1 MEDYKNAH
9 LKNVSIYTDENG
21 KHYLAA
27 EYTYETADGKSKYSL
42 SLPMIDLPIPEDAL
56 PHFVCPGYDNPKIQ
70 LKQEFLHLNGTYR
83 RPAFTNKL
91 IWEKSV

>member
-1 MEDYKNAH
+1 MN
-9 LKNVSIYTDENG
+9 SIDVLSGLETV
-21 KHYLAA
+21 KICVA
-27 EYTYETADGKSKYSL
+27 YETADGKSKYSL

>member
-1 MEDYKNAH
+1 MADYKNAH

-27 EYTYETADGKSKYSL
+27 EYTYESADGKSKYSL

-56 PHFVCPGYDNPKIQ
+56 PNFVCPGYSNPKIQ